1 MLEPHSYDDML
12 CTVCGFYGDETQD
25 SLVLSE
31 YVQTDHP
38 ATFSV
43 TVPGVGISEC
53 GPSVVNELLICAD
66 LTSSRSGAECEH
78 DPLNYS
84 QAKALSESGTIGALK
99 LFQCTGGYG
108 SVNLGGNL
116 YGFAPVCLV
125 DADGNIYEDKPY
137 LACMENRQTAD
148 ETTLQNDDIQQQGD
162 METELL
168 MIDDPDAVKEYL
180 SFIREDIERYTKVD
194 TLPPE
199 DFEELRQGSSGEDV
213 RELQE
218 ALLASGWLMMWR
230 MAPAARKRQQQFQP
244 CRKSWDWT
252 PQEWQAR

>member
-1 MLEPHSYDDML
+1 M
-12 CTVCGFYGDETQD
+12 
-25 SLVLSE
+25 
-31 YVQTDHP
+31 
-38 ATFSV
+38 

-66 LTSSRSGAECEH
+66 LTSSRSGAECEN

-125 DADGNIYEDKPY
+125 DGDGNIYEDKPY

-168 MIDDPDAVKEYL
+168 MIDDPDTVKEYL

-194 TLPPE
+194 TLSPE
-199 DFEELRQGSSGEDV
+199 DFEELRQGSSGEDA
-213 RELQE
+213 REPQE
-218 ALLASGWLMMWR
+218 ALLASGWLDDVADGSLRQGNGCNSFSPAEKAGTGPHRNGRPADAGHLLRWIRERWR
-230 MAPAARKRQQQFQP
+230 RGMAAEM
-244 CRKSWDWT
+244 DG
-252 PQEWQAR
+252 

>member
-1 MLEPHSYDDML
+1 M
-12 CTVCGFYGDETQD
+12 
-25 SLVLSE
+25 
-31 YVQTDHP
+31 
-38 ATFSV
+38 
-43 TVPGVGISEC
+43 TVPGVGISEFS
-53 GPSVVNELLICAD
+53 PSVVNELLIYAY

-99 LFQCTGGYG
+99 LFQCAGGYG
-108 SVNLGGNL
+108 GVNLGGNL

-125 DADGNIYEDKPY
+125 DGDGNIYEDKLY
-137 LACMENRQTAD
+137 LAYMENRQTAD
-148 ETTLQNDDIQQQGD
+148 ATALQNDGIQQQGD

-218 ALLASGWLMMWR
+218 ALLASGWLDDGADGSCGKKTTAAVSALQEKLGLEPAG
-230 MAPAARKRQQQFQP
+230 MAGPLTLAIFYGGYGNDGGREWLLKWMDEHCPA
-244 CRKSWDWT
+244 
-252 PQEWQAR
+252 